1 MIRAVIFDLDGT
13 LIQTEV
19 MKAQSYARTVNVLT
33 GNVVS
38 EETVLTGF
46 KKYVGLSRKEVVKG
60 LAEEFLEEL
69 ADGNNGNSP
78 EEIRHSIIIRRLEL
92 YKTML
97 NEPDLLSQFFCPY
110 NLGLLNSLYND
121 NYILALAT
129 MSHMVEAD
137 KVLDTLK
144 IKDKLGHIITSDI
157 VINGK
162 PHPEIYLKT
171 VEMLKVRHDECI
183 VIEDSVNGIRA
194 ALEAGLHVFAATN
207 EITRESVHASGL
219 LPAEFIIDDMTELKP
234 RIYQFIENQNN

>member
-38 EETVLTGF
+38 EDTVLTGF
-46 KKYVGLSRKEVVKG
+46 KKYVGLSREEVVRG
-60 LAEEFLEEL
+60 LTDEFLEEL

-78 EEIRHSIIIRRLEL
+78 EEIRHSIITKRLEL

-121 NYILALAT
+121 KYILALAT
-129 MSHMVEAD
+129 MSHMKEVE
-137 KVLDTLK
+137 KVMDTLK
-144 IKDKLGHIITSDI
+144 IKDKLGHIMTRDS
-157 VINGK
+157 VSHGK
-162 PHPEIYLKT
+162 PDPEIYLKT
-171 VEMLKVRHDECI
+171 VERLKVHHDECI

-194 ALEAGLHVFAATN
+194 ALEAGLNVFAATN
-207 EITRESVHASGL
+207 EITRESVHASRL
-219 LPAEFIIDDMTELKP
+219 LPEKFIIDDMTELKP
-234 RIYQFIENQNN
+234 RIYKFLEDQNN